1 MTIKDRLTTANGLT
15 LRRWDPRD
23 APAVRLAFTGALM
36 ERQTE
41 RPVTDLTA
49 ARRWLAEREDEW
61 AADRCYSWAV
71 TDGAALLGC
80 AQVGA
85 VNRLHE
91 TGWVS
96 YWTTEAARGRG
107 VASAAARTLADWALG
122 ELGLYRLELG
132 HRVDNPA
139 SCRVATRAGFAV
151 EGLQRAKLN
160 YADGRHDVELHAR
173 LADD

>member
-1 MTIKDRLTTANGLT
+1 MTTSDRLTTATGLA
-15 LRRWDPRD
+15 LRRWTPQD
-23 APAVRLAFTGALM
+23 APAVRLAFTGRLM
-36 ERQTE
+36 ERQTGE
-41 RPVTDLTA
+41 PVTDLTA
-49 ARRWLAEREDEW
+49 AHRWLAERAAEW

-80 AQVGA
+80 VQIGA

-107 VASAAARTLADWALG
+107 VASEAARTAADWAFE
-122 ELGLYRLELG
+122 ELRLYRLELG
-132 HRVDNPA
+132 HRADNPA
-139 SCRVATRAGFAV
+139 SCRVATRAGFVV
-151 EGLQRAKLN
+151 EGIQRAKLS